1 MLNNFDDAIYS
12 VCTFVHVGRGNRL
25 MILFKMAGR
34 TEREFPRP
42 RCGSVMFVYDHQLF
56 LWGGMTQIM
65 LGEGDDRFLVDIDLP
80 GMSVNYCQISHT
92 HLPLF
97 DYTVTITLLL

>member
-1 MLNNFDDAIYS
+1 M
-12 VCTFVHVGRGNRL
+12 GRGNKL
-25 MILFKMAGR
+25 IVVKMAVS

-56 LWGGMTQIM
+56 LWGGMTQII

-80 GMSVNYCQISHT
+80 GMSLSSSDYSSHT
-92 HLPLF
+92 CTSFSWLYYNMIKNHCYRF
-97 DYTVTITLLL
+97 